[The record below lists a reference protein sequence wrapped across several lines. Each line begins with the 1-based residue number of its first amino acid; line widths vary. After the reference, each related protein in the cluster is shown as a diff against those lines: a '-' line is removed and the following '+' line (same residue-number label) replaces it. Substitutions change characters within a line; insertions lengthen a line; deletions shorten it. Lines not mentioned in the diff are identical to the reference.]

1 MEKYE
6 IRFIGKPENTATYYD
21 EYVAVKMFKTLMSDE
36 QKWLTNGSLARF
48 NRNFIDSVAVG
59 NMTLRRVK

>member
-6 IRFIGKPENTATYYD
+6 IRFIGKPENTATYYK
-21 EYVAVKMFKTLMSDE
+21 EYVAVKMFTSLMTKE
-36 QKWLTNGSLARF
+36 QRWLTSGSLVRF
-48 NRNFIDSVAVG
+48 SRNFVDSVSVG